1 MKAGSQRRADAP
13 ARKKAKVKAQA
24 ATPPGSNAA
33 GTSEKLGPT
42 RDLPHDAVIADKLIK
57 DIVTGVYAPGQWIRE
72 QEIAERFGVSRTPVR
87 NAFRHVA
94 RAGFIVVRPWRGA
107 QVLELSADDTRYVL
121 DVLEALYGVAMR
133 IAAETL
139 PDKYFPEVDALLE
152 LSERAAERNDL
163 SARINLSFELGR
175 KIARWSASALTYE
188 LLVRVGNLA
197 FWQHRF
203 FDFDVRALV
212 AQSIIMHRELVAAL
226 KARKPDA
233 ADRIAREIIA
243 LTRSFLVPRI
253 RLAEMQAARA
263 TRASRKK
270 RGS

>member
-1 MKAGSQRRADAP
+1 MKAGSQRRAGAP
-13 ARKKAKVKAQA
+13 VRKKAKAQTVA
-24 ATPPGSNAA
+24 PPGSGAA
-33 GTSEKLGPT
+33 GKSEKLGPM
-42 RDLPHDAVIADKLIK
+42 RDLPHEAVIADKLIK

-139 PDKYFPEVDALLE
+139 PEKYFPEADALLE

-163 SARINLSFELGR
+163 NARIALSFELGR
-175 KIARWSASALTYE
+175 KLARWSASALTYE

-203 FDFDVRALV
+203 FDFDVRALI
-212 AQSIIMHRELVAAL
+212 AQSIVMHRELVAAVKGR
-226 KARKPDA
+226 KADV
-233 ADRIAREIIA
+233 ADRTAREIIA
-243 LTRSFLVPRI
+243 LTRSFLIPRI
-253 RLAEMQAARA
+253 RLAEMEAARA
-263 TRASRKK
+263 TRAPGRK

>member
-1 MKAGSQRRADAP
+1 MKAAAPRRAGTS
-13 ARKKAKVKAQA
+13 ARRKAKASA
-24 ATPPGSNAA
+24 ATQPQGPPSAA
-33 GTSEKLGPT
+33 SEKLGPT

-107 QVLELSADDTRYVL
+107 QVLELSADDTGYVL

-139 PDKYFPEVDALLE
+139 PESHFAEVDALLE

-163 SARINLSFELGR
+163 NARIALSFELGR

-203 FDFDVRALV
+203 FDFDVRALI
-212 AQSIIMHRELVAAL
+212 AQSIVMHRELVAAI
-226 KARKPDA
+226 KARKPDV
-233 ADRIAREIIA
+233 ADRTAREIIA
-243 LTRSFLVPRI
+243 LTRSFLIPRI
-253 RLAEMQAARA
+253 RLAEMEAARA
-263 TRASRKK
+263 GAARKK

>member
-1 MKAGSQRRADAP
+1 VKAASPRRADASS
-13 ARKKAKVKAQA
+13 RRKAKSAA
-24 ATPPGSNAA
+24 ATTPRSQPPAS
-33 GTSEKLGPT
+33 SDRLGPT
-42 RDLPHDAVIADKLIK
+42 RDLPHDAVIADRLIK

-87 NAFRHVA
+87 NAFRQVA

-121 DVLEALYGVAMR
+121 DLLEALYGVAMR

-139 PDKYFPEVDALLE
+139 PEQYFPEVDALLE
-152 LSERAAERNDL
+152 LSERAAQRNDL
-163 SARINLSFELGR
+163 SARIALSFELGR

-212 AQSIIMHRELVAAL
+212 AQSIVMHRELVAAIKGR
-226 KARKPDA
+226 KADV
-233 ADRIAREIIA
+233 ADRTAREIIA
-243 LTRSFLVPRI
+243 LTRSFLIPRI
-253 RLAEMQAARA
+253 RLAEMETARAAR
-263 TRASRKK
+263 RSRKK